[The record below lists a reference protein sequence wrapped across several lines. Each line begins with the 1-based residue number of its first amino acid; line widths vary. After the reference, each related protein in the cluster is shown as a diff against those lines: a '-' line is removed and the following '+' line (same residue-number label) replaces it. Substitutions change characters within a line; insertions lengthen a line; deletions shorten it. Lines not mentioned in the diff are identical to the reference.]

1 MPTARETVPNRALS
15 GAELKRILAD
25 DFERLLANEGLLSDH
40 IAFGRVG
47 YDLRLDLHLDN
58 PYHPESSIS
67 LKSRPVAGNLV
78 AASPELAAVESAPLA
93 DPSPEATVASR
104 RRSRRITSPNAER
117 VRVGLP
123 VPVEVKQQDGTV
135 TTEAITYPPE
145 EAAKHGDGDV
155 DEADVSD
162 ETRAT
167 WGLAADING
176 GVSVAPAP
184 DPALDALCH
193 CGHTRRTHA
202 LSGICTQAHDGP
214 ACEEFRDA
222 TVPLAAAPAPQAWQT
237 TTSF

>member
-15 GAELKRILAD
+15 GAELRRILAD
-25 DFERLLANEGLLSDH
+25 DFERLLAAEGLLSDH

-58 PYHPESSIS
+58 PYHPESSVER
-67 LKSRPVAGNLV
+67 KSRAVAGNIV
-78 AASPELAAVESAPLA
+78 AGQPELAAIESAPLT
-93 DPSPEATVASR
+93 DPSADAAVASR
-104 RRSRRITSPNAER
+104 RRSRRIVSPNAER

-145 EAAKHGDGDV
+145 EAAKHGEGDV
-155 DEADVSD
+155 TDTDTSA
-162 ETRAT
+162 ETRAA

-176 GVSVAPAP
+176 GAAAPIP

-193 CGHTRRTHA
+193 CGHPRRTHA
-202 LSGICTQAHDGP
+202 LSGICTQPHGDGP

-222 TVPLAAAPAPQAWQT
+222 AVPVAATPAPQAWQP